1 MPTDVVGASTVAAPR
16 NLHPSREPEA
26 ADRAGGVHIAKFHTP
41 EIIIGRGSLAEVP
54 RAAAGLGMRRLLIV
68 SDRGLVATP
77 WYPQLAHSLHTEKLS
92 VSSFTDVSANPRAPE
107 IVAGFARYEE
117 SGADG
122 IVALGGGSV
131 IDAAK
136 GIAILAANGGHILE
150 YEGIDRA
157 KRPLPPLIAAPTTAG
172 SGSDV
177 SQFCI
182 VNDVDRM
189 TKVTIIGRGLV
200 PDVSVVDPSTL
211 ASLPPEVA
219 AQSGMDAV
227 THCVEAYASLAHN
240 RLSDRAALSS
250 IGTAWR
256 SIERFVDDPSD
267 PDAGTDMAYAALEA
281 GMAFTNAILGA
292 THAMSHPVGGL
303 CDAAHGAINSVLLPH
318 VIRFNAQTDPTPY
331 VELASVVGVSGG
343 TPHAIAE
350 RLADEVASLARRVG
364 LPADLRSLGVRD
376 EHVGVLTANALLD
389 ACMTTNPRKPTAH
402 DVARIYREAL

>member
-1 MPTDVVGASTVAAPR
+1 MPTDVVGASTVAAAR

-157 KRPLPPLIAAPTTAG
+157 RRPLPPLIAAPTTAG

>member
-157 KRPLPPLIAAPTTAG
+157 RRPLPPLIAAPTTAG

>member
-1 MPTDVVGASTVAAPR
+1 MGTDVVDTRAPSTVRDTRAAR
-16 NLHPSREPEA
+16 G
-26 ADRAGGVHIAKFHTP
+26 GGVHIAKFHTP
-41 EIIIGRGSLAEVP
+41 EIIIGPGSLAEVP

-77 WYPQLAHSLHTEKLS
+77 WYPQLAQALHSDRLS
-92 VSSFTDVSANPRAPE
+92 VSSFTDISVNPRAPE

-157 KRPLPPLIAAPTTAG
+157 RRPLPPLIAAPTTAG

-200 PDVSVVDPSTL
+200 PDVSVVDPRTF
-211 ASLPPEVA
+211 ASLPADVA
-219 AQSGMDAV
+219 AQSGMDAI
-227 THCVEAYASLAHN
+227 THCLEAYASLAHN

-267 PDAGTDMAYAALEA
+267 PDSGTDMAYAALEA

-303 CDAAHGAINSVLLPH
+303 CDAAHGAINAVLLPH
-318 VIRFNAQTDPTPY
+318 VIRFNAEIDPTPY
-331 VELASVVGVSGG
+331 VELADAVGVRGG
-343 TPHAIAE
+343 SPHAVAE
-350 RLADEVASLARRVG
+350 RLADEVASLSRRVG

-376 EHVGVLTANALLD
+376 EHVAVLTANALLD
-389 ACMTTNPRKPTAH
+389 ACMTTNPRKPNAD

>member
-211 ASLPPEVA
+211 ASLPPEFA

>member
-389 ACMTTNPRKPTAH
+389 ACMTTNPRKPTAQ